1 MVQAVIERIFCLLT
15 LLITTSFY
23 TREKR
28 TVRMLRK
35 RARALRG
42 VLVIETG
49 SCVPDI
55 QIVPNTEK
63 KRRILISHPYF

>member
-1 MVQAVIERIFCLLT
+1 
-15 LLITTSFY
+15 
-23 TREKR
+23 
-28 TVRMLRK
+28 MLRK